1 MNIKSLLEKI
11 IEVQKIDL
19 KYDNLPFSLYLT
31 NDELNLCFLE
41 DETDDAIIVCET
53 NFQGQ
58 EELRIVNKKYITHIN
73 IIYNISNFIKKED
86 KLKDRM
92 FL

>member
-1 MNIKSLLEKI
+1 MDVKSLLEKI

-58 EELRIVNKKYITHIN
+58 EEMRIINKDYITHIN
-73 IIYNISNFIKKED
+73 IIYNLANSVKSDEKN
-86 KLKDRM
+86 KDRM
-92 FL
+92 FS